1 MIALLINELD
11 IRGGTHKQFLKLL
24 EYMDRQEVAFYII
37 TRHVDFTK
45 TYPDF
50 QKFSSK
56 IVLFPQTRK
65 RGLMGKIYHLIKD
78 TYVLRKLLKPATV
91 VNIHDCGF
99 ELYLPAFIGK
109 RVYWQI
115 NDFPAYFRVGVFNK
129 LPQTYK
135 HRFFR
140 KYILLF
146 RSVVTAFSVNV
157 SKNRDRVK
165 QCFNRDAF
173 VFYCGIEPIR
183 INRNIDASL
192 QRFHNNSIRILSSG
206 VFLPYRNYE
215 TQLMVVEKLLNKG
228 IDVHLDIIG
237 STDLNVAY
245 SNKIKSLVK
254 EKSLEQNVSVHGQV
268 DESTFASLHAN
279 ADIFIFINID
289 QSWGLAVFEAMSCG
303 LPVIVSKS
311 VGATEILSDGK
322 NAIFVNPVDVDTIV
336 EKIAMLMNS
345 ESEYL
350 RLVRNSKEFYTRY
363 TWDNAYCSKMLALMQ
378 GN

>member
-1 MIALLINELD
+1 MIAFLINELD
-11 IRGGTHKQFLKLL
+11 IRGGTHKQFLKLI
-24 EYMDRQEVAFYII
+24 EYMVRQEVAFYII
-37 TRHVDFTK
+37 TRRVDFTK

-56 IVLFPQTRK
+56 IVLFPQAQK
-65 RGLMGKIYHLIKD
+65 HGLIGKVYHLIKD
-78 TYVLRKLLKPATV
+78 IYTLRRLLKPATV

-115 NDFPAYFRVGVFNK
+115 NDLPACFRVGVFNK
-129 LPQTYK
+129 QSQTYK
-135 HRFFR
+135 HRFIC

-146 RSVVTAFSVNV
+146 QSIITAFSVNV

-173 VFYCGIEPIR
+173 VFYCGIEPILV
-183 INRNIDASL
+183 NRNIDASL
-192 QRFHNNSIRILSSG
+192 QRFRNNGIRILSSG
-206 VFLPYRNYE
+206 VFFPYRNYE
-215 TQLMVVEKLLNKG
+215 TQLMIVEKLLSEG

-237 STDLNVAY
+237 STDLNVVY
-245 SNKIKSLVK
+245 SDKIKSLVK
-254 EKSLEQNVSVHGQV
+254 EKSLQQNVSIHGQV
-268 DESTFASLHAN
+268 DESTFMSLHED

-311 VGATEILSDGK
+311 VGATEILSDGE
-322 NAIFVNPVDVDTIV
+322 NAIFVNPVDVDAIV
-336 EKIAMLMNS
+336 RKITMLMNN

-350 RLVRNSKEFYTRY
+350 RLVGNSKKFYTRY
-363 TWDNAYCSKMLALMQ
+363 TWDDAYCSKMLALMQ